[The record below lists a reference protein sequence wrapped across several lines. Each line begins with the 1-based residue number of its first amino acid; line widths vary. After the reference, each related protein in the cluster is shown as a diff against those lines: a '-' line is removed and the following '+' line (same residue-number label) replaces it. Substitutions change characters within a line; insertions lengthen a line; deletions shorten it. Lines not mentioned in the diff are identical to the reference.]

1 MLGRLVDGVK
11 KRPIS
16 VCCHIFPVATPI
28 RFMVAVEE
36 YRFMY
41 ALYPGQFS
49 WSAVVSDALTLAR
62 RRSLIRGPRTKSSDN
77 SGVEEL
83 LRI

>member
-1 MLGRLVDGVK
+1 
-11 KRPIS
+11 
-16 VCCHIFPVATPI
+16 
-28 RFMVAVEE
+28 MVAVEE